1 MQIEQVVRKL
11 KLFKG
16 WETKKLTSARNFNHN
31 LQTPRPQAWKF
42 SEIARNCVKLNF
54 RK

>member
-31 LQTPRPQAWKF
+31 LQTPRPQHGDLA
-42 SEIARNCVKLNF
+42 KLLGNV
-54 RK
+54 